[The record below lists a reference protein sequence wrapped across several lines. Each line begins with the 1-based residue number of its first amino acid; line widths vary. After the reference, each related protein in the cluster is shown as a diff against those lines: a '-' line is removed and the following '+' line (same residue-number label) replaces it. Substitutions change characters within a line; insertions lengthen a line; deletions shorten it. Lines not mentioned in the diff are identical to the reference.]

1 MYSAIV
7 VATFPG
13 DHHSARQQW
22 QGFLATAAVPQED
35 PTVDQLAENIWQI
48 DFLRSP
54 GVIARRIYACEQ
66 YGIAYRILPF
76 DIEPPCILGGSSPSP
91 K

>member
-1 MYSAIV
+1 MHSAIV

-13 DHHSARQQW
+13 GHHSARQQW
-22 QGFLATAAVPQED
+22 QGFLATAAIPQDD
-35 PTVDQLAENIWQI
+35 PTVIELAENIWQI

-54 GVIARRIYACEQ
+54 GVFARLVYACEQ
-66 YGIAYRILPF
+66 HGIAYRILPF
-76 DIEPPCILGGSSPSP
+76 DIEPPWILGGSSPAP